1 MRINDILKRENVHVF
16 LQQTGKE
23 PLLGEL
29 VELLLAGHP
38 QAEQKE
44 ALREVRMREEIGS
57 TGIGEGVAIPH
68 AKPAFC
74 QELRACLAISRD
86 PVPFDAIDGQPVRIF
101 VLVLA
106 PRDQAG
112 RHLRFL
118 ARVARLLKKR
128 ERREALLGCTD
139 ADQAF
144 RVLEQFEEG
153 QIDA

>member
-1 MRINDILKRENVHVF
+1 MRIIDVIKRENVHVF
-16 LQQTGKE
+16 LRQTGKE

-38 QAEQKE
+38 EAERHE
-44 ALREVRMREEIGS
+44 TLREVRMREEIGS

-74 QELRACLAISRD
+74 HELMACLGIAKD
-86 PVPFDAIDGQPVRIF
+86 PVPFDSIDGQPVRIF
-101 VLVLA
+101 VLVLG

-128 ERREALLGCTD
+128 ERREALLACHD
-139 ADQAF
+139 ADQAYQVVA
-144 RVLEQFEEG
+144 RFEEG